1 MKDGKTELVRIIDD
15 VNKMEIDIS
24 TEKMMVAY
32 RQLNDLDEPYLGEM
46 IDDYILGKLDARRK
60 RIFEALL
67 SACEK
72 CRKELAIMRLFN
84 QGVKEL
90 GDEIL

>member
-1 MKDGKTELVRIIDD
+1 
-15 VNKMEIDIS
+15 
-24 TEKMMVAY
+24 
-32 RQLNDLDEPYLGEM
+32 M

-60 RIFEALL
+60 RIFEDHLP
-67 SACEK
+67 ACEK